1 MRRLLSAVAITGFL
15 LAGAPAVT
23 WAQGLPG
30 LTLFSGVKRE
40 NQLSYRLDFGGQTN
54 DWDRYRL
61 RISAKKMKMA
71 AEKFVIAYPDYFD
84 GEFDTDEIEIKIG
97 RKKGKKVAVSEVKW
111 DKEGK
116 VLEIYPKEPIP
127 AGKHVELILS
137 NVENPD
143 FPGTF
148 YFNCLIQSPGDKT
161 ALTRYVGSWI
171 ISIGN

>member
-15 LAGAPAVT
+15 LAGVPAIT
-23 WAQGLPG
+23 SAQGLPG

-61 RISAKKMKMA
+61 RISDKKMKMA
-71 AEKFVIAYPDYFD
+71 AEKFVITYPRYFD
-84 GEFDTDEIEIKIG
+84 GEFDTDEVEIKVG
-97 RKKGKKVAVSEVKW
+97 KKKGKKVAVSEVKW
-111 DKEGK
+111 DKEGR
-116 VLEIYPKEPIP
+116 VLEIYPKEAIP
-127 AGKHVELILS
+127 AGQHVELILS

-143 FPGTF
+143 FPGM
-148 YFNCLIQSPGDKT
+148 FNFNALIQSPGDKT
-161 ALTRYVGSWI
+161 ALTRYVGTWI

>member
-15 LAGAPAVT
+15 LAGAPAIT
-23 WAQGLPG
+23 SAQGLPG

-40 NQLSYRLDFGGQTN
+40 HQLSYRLDFGGQTN

-61 RISAKKMKMA
+61 RIPAKKLKMA
-71 AEKFVIAYPDYFD
+71 VEKFVISYPDYFD
-84 GEFDTDEIEIKIG
+84 GEFDTDEVEIKVG
-97 RKKGKKVAVSEVKW
+97 KKKGKKVAVSEVKW
-111 DKEGK
+111 DKEGG
-116 VLEIYPKEPIP
+116 VLEIYPKEAIP

-148 YFNCLIQSPGDKT
+148 YFNASVQSPGDKT
-161 ALTRYVGSWI
+161 ALAGYVGTWI

>member
-1 MRRLLSAVAITGFL
+1 MRRLLSAAALAGFL
-15 LAGAPAVT
+15 LTGMPDIT
-23 WAQGLPG
+23 SAQSG

-61 RISAKKMKMA
+61 RIPPKKLKMA
-71 AEKFVIAYPDYFD
+71 VEKFVITYPDYFD
-84 GEFDTDEIEIKIG
+84 GEFDTDEIEIKVG
-97 RKKGKKVAVSEVKW
+97 SKKRAKKVAVSEVKW
-111 DKEGK
+111 DKEGT
-116 VLEIYPKEPIP
+116 VIEIYPEEPIP
-127 AGKHVELILS
+127 AGKRVELILS

-161 ALTRYVGSWI
+161 ALTRYVGTWI
-171 ISIGN
+171 IGID

>member
-15 LAGAPAVT
+15 LSGMPAIT
-23 WAQGLPG
+23 SAQGLPG

-40 NQLSYRLDFGGQTN
+40 NQLSYRLDFGGQRN
-54 DWDRYRL
+54 DSDRYRL

-84 GEFDTDEIEIKIG
+84 GEFDPDEVEIKVG
-97 RKKGKKVAVSEVKW
+97 RKKGKKMAVSEVKW
-111 DKEGK
+111 DKEGR

-127 AGKHVELILS
+127 AGKSVELQLD
-137 NVENPD
+137 NVQNPD

-161 ALTRYVGSWI
+161 ALTRYVGTWI
-171 ISIGN
+171 IGIN